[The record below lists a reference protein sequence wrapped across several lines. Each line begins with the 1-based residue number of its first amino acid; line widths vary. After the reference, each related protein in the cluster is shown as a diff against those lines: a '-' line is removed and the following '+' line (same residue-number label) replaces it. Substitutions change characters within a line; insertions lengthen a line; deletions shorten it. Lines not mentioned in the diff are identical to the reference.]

1 MKNLYKIQAT
11 VIRRLLLLNLTVG
24 LEYVKLSTMWQS
36 QFLF

>member
-1 MKNLYKIQAT
+1 MKNPYKIHAR

-24 LEYVKLSTMWQS
+24 LEYFKLSTMWQS